1 MLRLAVAQAQAG
13 HAVHVIGGDPD
24 RMRAPLADAGVGHTA
39 AARTLEVVGA
49 LRGLRGHVDVVNT
62 HMTAADVAAV
72 VALRWRRGRPAVVS
86 TRHFASP
93 RGRIGPLPLD
103 RLVAGTIDA
112 EIAIS
117 RAVAAAIGSPSTV
130 VHSGLDPRDPS
141 DLVARSR

>member
-1 MLRLAVAQAQAG
+1 MTPTACA
-13 HAVHVIGGDPD
+13 
-24 RMRAPLADAGVGHTA
+24 APLADAGVGHTA

-49 LRGLRGHVDVVNT
+49 LRGLHAHADVVNT

-103 RLVAGTIDA
+103 RLVGGTVDA
-112 EIAIS
+112 ELAIS
-117 RAVAAAIGSPSTV
+117 RAVAASIGRPSTV

-141 DLVARSR
+141 GSCASR